1 MRPACVTDYRE
12 QPAAACPA
20 CCSTISTAAPTP
32 RRRCGGTSRISE
44 ALALRQRV
52 MRDVSNISLE
62 TELFGQKMAM
72 PMVLSPIGMGGM
84 YARRGEVR
92 R

>member
-1 MRPACVTDYRE
+1 
-12 QPAAACPA
+12 
-20 CCSTISTAAPTP
+20 
-32 RRRCGGTSRISE
+32 
-44 ALALRQRV
+44 

-84 YARRGEVR
+84 YARRGESR